1 MRMKA
6 PRLSPWFW
14 PLVESL
20 GGDVQAMSERFKAM
34 PRQRLLAFRRMYDR
48 ALSHVHPYH
57 RGDFVFGDRDC
68 SEDHADDFAA
78 WVVSRGREFWD
89 EVRRHPKDGP
99 RYLDEFAPIADKE
112 MDRRPDFIAGGVLH
126 ERYGENIV
134 LVLYHPDLVER
145 DRQQSAEQRQAE
157 PNAAPDPAGM

>member
-1 MRMKA
+1 MKA

-20 GGDVQAMSERFKAM
+20 GGDVSAMEERFMAM

-57 RGDFVFGDRDC
+57 RPDFVFGERDC

-89 EVRRHPKDGP
+89 AVRRHPENGP
-99 RYLDEFAPIADKE
+99 RHLDAFEPIADKE
-112 MDRRPDFIAGGVLH
+112 MGRRPDFIAGNVFY
-126 ERYGENIV
+126 ERFGESIV
-134 LVLYHPDLVER
+134 LVLYHPELAARE
-145 DRQQSAEQRQAE
+145 RQQSAEQRQAE
-157 PNAAPDPAGM
+157 PGAAADRGRR